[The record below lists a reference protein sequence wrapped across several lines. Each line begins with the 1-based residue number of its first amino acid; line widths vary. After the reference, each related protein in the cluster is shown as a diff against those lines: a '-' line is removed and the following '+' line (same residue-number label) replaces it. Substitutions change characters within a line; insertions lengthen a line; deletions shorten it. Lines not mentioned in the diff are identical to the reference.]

1 MSDITGNSQGP
12 GEAYFGE
19 FLATGL
25 NLHVPFPLDC
35 LCPCPGREAVWEAP
49 EDWGLACT
57 PAPGCA
63 MWGPSFPSHLF
74 LL

>member
-25 NLHVPFPLDC
+25 NLRVPFPLDC

-49 EDWGLACT
+49 ED
-57 PAPGCA
+57 
-63 MWGPSFPSHLF
+63 
-74 LL
+74 